1 MEPLG
6 QKLKQARLARK
17 ITLEEA
23 SRVTKIRPARI
34 QEIEDEDFSS
44 FAGLAYAKGFLLI
57 YGKFLDVDVTPYL
70 DAFETSDRMTVE
82 GYSYLQDGSPT
93 TPLPI
98 VRRQPTR
105 RPGLVPFLIAIAV
118 LVIGLYVVK
127 IFLDIQRIS
136 PPHEN
141 ALATPAAGATVSP
154 MPPAVTP
161 TSTGIVAPRAVPVQ
175 GTPASEAGVMPPRPT
190 PRPATPTPTS
200 TPNAT
205 EPEVRRAEPVH
216 PEDLPANSA
225 APSPNEAVAA
235 APVAANR
242 IQIIPLRKTFVTVTV
257 NGADHPTFAGWLSP
271 TDAPLVYQ
279 AQQVTVKALERG
291 AIEVTKNGAAVA
303 EGDKAVTVE

>member
-6 QKLKQARLARK
+6 QKLKQARLARQ

-23 SRVTKIRPARI
+23 SRVTKIRTARI

-44 FAGLAYAKGFLLI
+44 FASLAYAKGFLLI

-70 DAFETSDRMTVE
+70 DAFETSDRMTVD

-98 VRRQPTR
+98 VRRQSTR

-118 LVIGLYVVK
+118 LVIGLYLIK
-127 IFLDIQRIS
+127 MFLDIQRIS

-141 ALATPAAGATVSP
+141 AIANTPAASATVSP
-154 MPPAVTP
+154 TP
-161 TSTGIVAPRAVPVQ
+161 TPATPPPSEIVAPRALPVEQ
-175 GTPASEAGVMPPRPT
+175 GTAPSEAGVMP
-190 PRPATPTPTS
+190 ATPTPVPAAP
-200 TPNAT
+200 TPT

-216 PEDLPANSA
+216 PEDLVASSA
-225 APSPNEAVAA
+225 APSPNEAVAV
-235 APVAANR
+235 APVATSR
-242 IQIIPLRKTFVTVTV
+242 IQIVPLRKTFVTVTV
-257 NGADHPTFAGWLSP
+257 NRADHPTFAGWLSP

-279 AQQVTVKALERG
+279 AQQVTVKALEPG
-291 AIEVTKNGAAVA
+291 AIQVTKNGAPVVA
-303 EGDKAVTVE
+303 GDKAVTVE